1 MAFTALMYH
10 SLSDGR
16 QPDTLYPK
24 YSTRLAAFKEH
35 LRALLDAGFELC
47 SFRELLELRGNGLPF
62 PEKICALTF
71 DDGHRSSLDF
81 AEAMQAAGVLGT
93 FFLTAGYCR
102 DREEFLKDD
111 EIRSLAAE
119 GFDFGTHGLTHRPLS
134 TLRAADMKAE
144 LADSKAWLEGVL

>member
-16 QPDTLYPK
+16 HPDTFDAR
-24 YSTRLAAFKEH
+24 YSTRLVTFKEH
-35 LRALLDAGFELC
+35 LRALLDSGYELC
-47 SFRELLELRGNGLPF
+47 SFRELIELHGNALPF

-81 AEAMQAAGVLGT
+81 AEAMHDAGVLGT

-102 DREEFLKDD
+102 DREDFLKDD

-119 GFDFGTHGLTHRPLS
+119 GFDLGTHGVTHRPLS
-134 TLRAADMKAE
+134 TIPAAEMRSE
-144 LADSKAWLEGVL
+144 LADS